1 MTNPTDN
8 NENTPT
14 PAPAPTAPPRS
25 GLSRGAWIGIAAGT
39 IVVAGA
45 LGIGG
50 FALGQGLDRDDDV
63 VVLERTGT
71 TTQDDTAAQSG
82 NSSASGSTDASG
94 SSTAGSSTGTSGG
107 TSAGTTTQDW
117 SNSIAANDDIELHGD
132 TLNSAVAAAM
142 TAAGGEGM
150 VTAAEVSDDP
160 THRYE
165 VEVTR
170 NDGMEMEVY
179 LDADFQV
186 VATQQWHH

>member
-1 MTNPTDN
+1 MTNPTDD
-8 NENTPT
+8 NESTPT
-14 PAPAPTAPPRS
+14 PAAPQRS

-50 FALGQGLDRDDDV
+50 FALGQGLDRDNDV

-71 TTQDDTAAQSG
+71 AQDDTAAQSG
-82 NSSASGSTDASG
+82 SSSASGTTDASG
-94 SSTAGSSTGTSGG
+94 SSAAGSSGG
-107 TSAGTTTQDW
+107 TSGGTTTQDW
-117 SNSIAANDDIELHGD
+117 SSSIAANDDIELYGD
-132 TLNSAVAAAM
+132 TLNSAVTAAM
-142 TAAGGEGM
+142 TAAGGEGI

-170 NDGMEMEVY
+170 DDGMEMEVY